1 MKNITLFLTA
11 FCTLILPIKPLILIM
26 VAMVFLDTITGIW
39 TCIKIDGKKS
49 FKSHKLFNIIP
60 KIVFYSV
67 AILISFL
74 MDKYVFGEKLFQI
87 EYFLSKMVCVIAVF
101 IESVSINE
109 NSMKMGNKSI
119 IEIIKNLIT
128 GLRGIKKDITEL
140 KK

>member
-60 KIVFYSV
+60 KIIFYSV

-128 GLRGIKKDITEL
+128 GLKGIKKDITEL

>member
-60 KIVFYSV
+60 KIVFYSL

-119 IEIIKNLIT
+119 IEVIKNLIT
-128 GLRGIKKDITEL
+128 GLKGIKKDITEL